1 MNFSNQINVND
12 KYVLRKL
19 TLNDAETIFNNYAQ
33 DEKVLKYLTFSKHQS
48 INDTISYLN
57 DAINNYSKNIPT
69 SIELGIF
76 EKNNLND
83 IIGSVSIR
91 FLDVDKVEFGYLLK
105 YDYQNK
111 HIMTNLINFLIDYLS
126 KNYSIKKFI
135 ITCNVN
141 NIASNKVAINNG
153 FYFLKK
159 EQKEI
164 KKDNKIYLVN
174 TNYYMLVRE

>member
-111 HIMTNLINFLIDYLS
+111 RIMTNLINFLIDYLS
-126 KNYSIKKFI
+126 KNY
-135 ITCNVN
+135 
-141 NIASNKVAINNG
+141 
-153 FYFLKK
+153 
-159 EQKEI
+159 
-164 KKDNKIYLVN
+164 
-174 TNYYMLVRE
+174 

>member
-1 MNFSNQINVND
+1 
-12 KYVLRKL
+12 
-19 TLNDAETIFNNYAQ
+19 
-33 DEKVLKYLTFSKHQS
+33 
-48 INDTISYLN
+48 
-57 DAINNYSKNIPT
+57 
-69 SIELGIF
+69 
-76 EKNNLND
+76 
-83 IIGSVSIR
+83 
-91 FLDVDKVEFGYLLK
+91 
-105 YDYQNK
+105 
-111 HIMTNLINFLIDYLS
+111 MTNLINFLIDYLS

-174 TNYYMLVRE
+174 TNCYMLVRE